1 LLTRRSFGQS
11 RCEIPVERN
20 VAPSTHTGSAA
31 KKPRR
36 LDTESQTKPAPISI
50 QAHFDQRD
58 CSNKTFFSGV
68 GRVEAKTTGSPTFVR
83 VGSRT
88 RTFGRNVG

>member
-1 LLTRRSFGQS
+1 
-11 RCEIPVERN
+11 
-20 VAPSTHTGSAA
+20 
-31 KKPRR
+31 
-36 LDTESQTKPAPISI
+36 
-50 QAHFDQRD
+50 
-58 CSNKTFFSGV
+58 V